1 MIDRPKRLARWAQG
15 TVPGRLAR
23 KFGEDNGA
31 NQAVL
36 IAWNMLG
43 TIFPIALFLAA
54 VLGVALN
61 VFGLHEEAVYRNV
74 FAMIPDDHSRQ
85 DFVSAVKGVKQS
97 SGLLFLVGL
106 AAMLWSASSL
116 FGAMEQ
122 AFDLL
127 FHALPR
133 PFLKQKLMAVA
144 MMGLFTVLAGVAV
157 ASSTLLGLLKSIPD
171 VPAPLSRGLLA
182 YFLQPVVGVA
192 AGFLLFGTMY
202 YVVPNRRQRFSEVWP
217 GALLAGIGFEA
228 LSLAFPL
235 YLSLNK
241 GINQYGKAFALLFI
255 LLAYFYF
262 LGLITILGAELNSL
276 LHPVPVSRPDRALA
290 LSPAAAPERPE
301 PRDVPRRA
309 RRVPSLP
316 AGSESSQPARSRMPA
331 LKRALFGALGGAI
344 GLFAFARHRRRV
356 A

>member
-1 MIDRPKRLARWAQG
+1 MIGRLKRLAERAQE
-15 TVPGRLAR
+15 TLPGRLAR

-54 VLGVALN
+54 VLGLTLN
-61 VFGLHEEAVYRNV
+61 LFGLKEEAIYRNV
-74 FAMIPDDHSRQ
+74 FSIIPDEKSRQ
-85 DFVSAVKGVKQS
+85 DFVGAVQGVKQS

-106 AAMLWSASSL
+106 AGMLWSASSL

-122 AFDLL
+122 AFDRL
-127 FHALPR
+127 FDAPQR

-144 MMGLFTVLAGVAV
+144 MMGLFTLLAGLAV
-157 ASSTLLGLLKSIPD
+157 ASSTLLGLLKSLPA
-171 VPAPLSRGLLA
+171 VPAPLSQGLLA
-182 YFLQPVVGVA
+182 YVLQPVVGVA

-276 LHPVPVSRPDRALA
+276 LHPVPVSRPAQA
-290 LSPAAAPERPE
+290 EAS
-301 PRDVPRRA
+301 DVPRSA
-309 RRVPSLP
+309 RRMPSVP
-316 AGSESSQPARSRMPA
+316 AGPEPPRPARSRMPA

-344 GLFAFARHRRRV
+344 GLFAFVRHRRV